1 MRNHSRVSPSNRTL
15 SAVISLMILL
25 GSLCAVVTGGMVC

>member
-1 MRNHSRVSPSNRTL
+1 MRNHNRVCPGHRTL